1 MPAPSGQADAPS
13 EAQRPPRLSVRGLKT
28 HTATVERLDVAAGEI
43 VALTGPSGSG
53 KSLILRAIA
62 DLDPA
67 PGTVLLD
74 GTDRNAM
81 PAPDWRRKV
90 GYLAAETGWWAER
103 VGVHFAARAAAAPLV
118 ERLGFPDDVWDWE
131 IARLSTGE
139 KQRLGLARMLAGG
152 PEVLLL
158 DEPTSALDPEATTSV
173 EALIEERLSAGV
185 AIILVTHDA
194 DQASRLARRHVT
206 IRDARV
212 TDAGGTP

>member
-1 MPAPSGQADAPS
+1 MPAPSGRADAAA

-103 VGVHFAARAAAAPLV
+103 VGAHFADRAATAPLV
-118 ERLGFPDDVWDWE
+118 ARLGFDDGVWDWE

-139 KQRLGLARMLAGG
+139 KQRLGFARLLAGA
-152 PEVLLL
+152 PQVLLL
-158 DEPTSALDPEATTSV
+158 DEPTGALDPEATTSV
-173 EALIEERLSAGV
+173 EALIEERLADGV

-194 DQASRLARRHVT
+194 DQAARLARRHVT
-206 IRDARV
+206 IQGGRV
-212 TDAGGTP
+212 ADAGGTP